1 MRDHGRGYE
10 PGLRRRHGT
19 PSPGSDAALDENG
32 LGMTCV
38 LLQRAQ
44 SEVRGNQG
52 AVEAVLLAVQ
62 AAVDVAV
69 AGADE
74 VEDFVAAACAGPE
87 CC

>member
-1 MRDHGRGYE
+1 MRY
-10 PGLRRRHGT
+10 
-19 PSPGSDAALDENG
+19 
-32 LGMTCV
+32 V

-74 VEDFVAAACAGPE
+74 VEYFVAAACAGPE